1 MAELTT
7 IPAAAGKLL
16 LDAWGSI
23 LLLELDG
30 ARQRQLSCATIES
43 PRA

>member
-1 MAELTT
+1 M
-7 IPAAAGKLL
+7 IFVAAGKLL
-16 LDAWGSI
+16 LDTWGSI

-30 ARQRQLSCATIES
+30 PRQRQLSCTTLES